1 MFENKTV
8 RETCEE
14 LRTNSEH
21 GLSYAEAAQRL
32 QDNGT
37 NELKSARKK
46 TKIESFFEQLND
58 PLIYVLLAAA
68 AVSILL
74 QEVSDAII
82 IIVVVPVSYTHLTL
96 PTT

>member
-32 QDNGT
+32 QDNGA

-82 IIVVVPVSYTHLTL
+82 IIVVC
-96 PTT
+96 